1 MSRKSKGFGI
11 NTQNTLLAANSAVG
25 TALNFNKNSQ
35 FFGNLNVTLVS
46 LSLIEPDLENPRPLK
61 IRNYIRTGL
70 HYNNP
75 TYSTQ
80 KEEIIE
86 SDLLEELN
94 KLEHLASSIKQNG
107 LLNAIVVYKDNN
119 QFKIIAGERRY
130 LACLLLNL
138 DSIPVKILNK
148 PPTRLEIK
156 LIQWAENC
164 DREDLSAW
172 DKLQNVQ
179 QILSAY
185 NNDHSHYPTAKP
197 STISVR
203 ELAKIMNIK
212 KSQAGRYLFL
222 LKNESINN
230 NVLLALKENKLTSIK
245 TAEFL
250 CSINDKE
257 LQKKLI
263 KLAENKVSISRLK
276 SFLNKKPN
284 SAPALTIKIPQNN
297 LHLLRTII
305 KCTIE
310 NNAFYKYKHNFDKID
325 WENQAAVRS
334 AWNKLIKHTKEVVNH
349 DHEKQVYI

>member
-46 LSLIEPDLENPRPLK
+46 LSLVEPDLENPRPLK
-61 IRNYIRTGL
+61 IRNYIRSGL

-75 TYSTQ
+75 TYSKQ

-119 QFKIIAGERRY
+119 LFKIIAGERRY

-148 PPTRLEIK
+148 PPTRLETK

-172 DKLQNVQ
+172 DKLQNIQ
-179 QILSAY
+179 QILYAY
-185 NNDHSHYPTAKP
+185 NNDRNDSTVKP
-197 STISVR
+197 SEISVR
-203 ELAKIMNIK
+203 ELAKIINIK
-212 KSQAGRYLFL
+212 KSQAARYLFL

-230 NVLLALKENKLTSIK
+230 DVLLALKENKITSIK

-250 CSINDKE
+250 CNISDKE

-263 KLAENKVSISRLK
+263 KLAENKVSISQLK
-276 SFLNKKPN
+276 RFLNKKPN
-284 SAPALTIKIPQNN
+284 NAPTLTIKIPQNN
-297 LHLLRTII
+297 LHLLSTII
-305 KCTIE
+305 KYAIE
-310 NNAFYKYKHNFDKID
+310 NNAFYKYKNNFDKID
-325 WENQAAVRS
+325 WENQTAVKT

-349 DHEKQVYI
+349 ENK